1 MSFIMPAV
9 VIILILLIAAFV
21 GSLVVKNLLYVC
33 TPSEVLVFSGRPR
46 QLADGST
53 LGYRIIKG
61 GRSIR
66 MPIIE
71 TVDRIDLTNMII
83 EITVRNAYSKGG
95 IPLTVQ
101 GVANIKVPGE
111 EPMIRNTL
119 ERFLGRTREEIMRIA
134 RETLEGN
141 LRGVL
146 ATLTPEQVNEDKEAF
161 AQKLTEEAEHDLNR
175 IGLVLDTLKIQNVSD
190 DVGYLDAI
198 GRMRS
203 AHIRRNAQIA
213 EADAQA
219 GAAEVKWDQHRQ
231 GELAKIE
238 AAITIARKN
247 NERRI
252 TDATTKREAMIA
264 EQQAAVQA
272 AISQTRGEIEMQTAR
287 IEQVKLQLQADV
299 IEPALA
305 EKERAIA
312 AARAN
317 ASKVI
322 EQGKATAT
330 VLAQLATTYR
340 ASGGAGRDVLL
351 SQKLLPIMDRVT
363 KSIGQLR
370 VDRLTVIGDSGGS
383 SGGSLAQQL
392 INASEQVKAATGV
405 DVPEAIREKL
415 GQAAPAGR
423 MGQLSEPPTPPRRE
437 Q

>member
-1 MSFIMPAV
+1 MIGAL
-9 VIILILLIAAFV
+9 ILLILLIAAFV

-46 QLADGST
+46 QLDDGSW

-213 EADAQA
+213 EAEAQA

-238 AAITIARKN
+238 AAIMIARKN

-272 AISQTRGEIEMQTAR
+272 AIAQTRGEIEMQTAR

-299 IEPALA
+299 LEPAEA

-312 AARAN
+312 AARAD

-351 SQKLLPIMDRVT
+351 SQKLLPIMNTVT

-370 VDRLTVIGDSGGS
+370 VDRLTVIGASDGAG
-383 SGGSLAQQL
+383 GGSLAQQL

-405 DVPEAIREKL
+405 DVPEALRRKL
-415 GQAAPAGR
+415 GQDASQAR
-423 MGQLSEPPTPPRRE
+423 MGQLSEPPPTPGRRE